1 MTVNISKPAIN
12 VREKLN
18 ELDKPTGIAGEAM
31 LRAETPQEQFNLIGA
46 GRRNLIINGAME
58 IYQRNTAFSG
68 SSGYSLDRWKLQ
80 QDAGADTTCSQVDV
94 SSGTAPYAKGH
105 RKALQIAVTNT
116 STASNFYAQ
125 AAYYME
131 GLDASKMGI
140 NASGGNHITL
150 SFWVKN
156 SVGGQ
161 YYAFV
166 DDAKSGF
173 RYSFGYTVEANVWEY
188 VTVTIP
194 PKDGMVID
202 NDNSIEFRIVF
213 PAYYA
218 ADFTAADAVLNQWHS
233 HNGAKFTPDFP
244 TQWSNVSGATLQ
256 ITGVQLELGKVAT
269 PFEHRSYGEEL
280 ALCQRFFERIS
291 SEGNGR
297 SLFAVGYNESI
308 STARWI
314 LNYEKKAFCTDDK

>member
-1 MTVNISKPAIN
+1 
-12 VREKLN
+12 
-18 ELDKPTGIAGEAM
+18 AM
-31 LRAETPQEQFNLIGA
+31 LRAETPQEQFQLIGA
-46 GRRNLIINGAME
+46 GRRNMIINGAME

-68 SSGYSLDRWKLQ
+68 SSGYSLDRWKVQ
-80 QDAGADTTCSQVDV
+80 QDAGVDTTCSQVDV
-94 SSGTAPYAKGH
+94 SSGTGPYAKGH

-116 STASNFYAQ
+116 STASTFYAQ

-131 GLDASKMGI
+131 GFDASKMGI

-173 RYSFGYTVEANVWEY
+173 RYTFGYTVEANVWEY

-202 NDNSIEFRIVF
+202 NDNSIEFRVVF

-244 TQWSNVSGATLQ
+244 TQWSNVSGATIQ
-256 ITGVQLELGKVAT
+256 ITGVQLELGK
-269 PFEHRSYGEEL
+269 
-280 ALCQRFFERIS
+280 
-291 SEGNGR
+291 
-297 SLFAVGYNESI
+297 
-308 STARWI
+308 
-314 LNYEKKAFCTDDK
+314 